1 MPSLL
6 DYSSIQTNLFV
17 RLQIDDYRTSS
28 SGTYS
33 SQVLR
38 FSDKRSNYT
47 IDGEVYTGLGNLLG
61 ITNSSSEIRTSSG
74 ELTITISG
82 IPNTSIAEI
91 VNSRIKGSPVNVYRA
106 FFDVSNEAFID
117 FGVEAFGR
125 FKGFVNSYSLT
136 EDYDI
141 EARTATNTIVLIC
154 NSSIDV
160 LNNKT
165 AGRRTNPN
173 SQKLFYPNDLSMDRV
188 PTLKNATFD
197 FGAPK

>member
-1 MPSLL
+1 MPALI

-28 SGTYS
+28 AGGYS

-38 FSDKRSNYT
+38 FSDKRTNYT
-47 IDGEVYTGLGNLLG
+47 INSEVYTGLGNLLG
-61 ITNSSSEIRTSSG
+61 VTNSNSEIRASSG

-106 FFDVSNEAFID
+106 FFDVSTEAFIN
-117 FGVEAFGR
+117 FGSEAFGR

-136 EDYDI
+136 EDYDVN
-141 EARTATNTIVLIC
+141 ARTATNTIVLIC

-165 AGRRTNPN
+165 AGRRTNPT
-173 SQKLFYPNDLSMDRV
+173 SQKLFYPSDLSMDRV

>member
-1 MPSLL
+1 MPALI
-6 DYSSIQTNLFV
+6 DYSIIQTNLFV
-17 RLQIDDYRTSS
+17 RLQIDDYKTSS
-28 SGTYS
+28 SGSYTS
-33 SQVLR
+33 EVLR
-38 FSDKRSNYT
+38 FSDSRTSYT
-47 IDGEVYTGLGNLLG
+47 INGESYTGLGNLLG
-61 ITNSSSEIRTSSG
+61 VTNSSSELRASSG

-91 VNSRIKGSPVNVYRA
+91 VNSRIKGSPVTVYRA
-106 FFDVSNEAFID
+106 FFNPSTGAFIN

-125 FKGFVNSYSLT
+125 FFGFVNSYSLT
-136 EDYDI
+136 EEYDVD
-141 EARTATNTIVLIC
+141 ARTASNTIVLIC

-173 SQKLFYPNDLSMDRV
+173 SQKIFYPNDLSMDRV

>member
-1 MPSLL
+1 MPALI

-17 RLQIDDYRTSS
+17 RLQIDEYRTSS
-28 SGTYS
+28 AGAYT

-38 FSDKRSNYT
+38 FSDSRINYT
-47 IDGEVYTGLGNLLG
+47 INSEVYTGLGNLLG
-61 ITNSSSEIRTSSG
+61 VTNSSSEIRPSSG

-82 IPNTSIAEI
+82 IPNTSIDEI
-91 VNSRIKGSPVNVYRA
+91 VNSRIKGSPVTVYRA
-106 FFDVSNEAFID
+106 FFDVTTGTFINFGSEAY
-117 FGVEAFGR
+117 GR
-125 FKGFVNSYSLT
+125 FFGFVNSYSLQ
-136 EDYDI
+136 EEYDI
-141 EARTATNTIVLIC
+141 DARTATNTIILIC

-165 AGRRTNPN
+165 SGRRTNPN
-173 SQKLFYPNDLSMDRV
+173 SEKSFYPNDLSMDRV